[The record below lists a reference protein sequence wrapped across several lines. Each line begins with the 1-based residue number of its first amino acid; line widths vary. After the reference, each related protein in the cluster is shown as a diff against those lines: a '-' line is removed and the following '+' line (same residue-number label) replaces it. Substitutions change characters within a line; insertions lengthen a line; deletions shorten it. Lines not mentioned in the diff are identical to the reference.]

1 VGEEHLVLRAFAA
14 IPGANVYVF
23 MIILD
28 VGIGHAHTRSQ
39 RTFLVYRF
47 LFHERSWIMANQ
59 MCYIHLSPGV

>member
-1 VGEEHLVLRAFAA
+1 MLRAFAA
-14 IPGANVYVF
+14 IREANVYVF

-28 VGIGHAHTRSQ
+28 VGIGHARARSQ

-59 MCYIHLSPGV
+59 NVLHTP

>member
-1 VGEEHLVLRAFAA
+1 MLRAFAA

-23 MIILD
+23 MSILD

-47 LFHERSWIMANQ
+47 LYHERSWIMANQ
-59 MCYIHLSPGV
+59 NMLHTP